1 MRRALIS
8 HLGALALAS
17 AALALWLPAT
27 AGAARL
33 PLASTGKVTHV
44 RGTVVLLTGS
54 VNPQGSPA
62 TYYFQFG
69 ATTNYGLHT
78 AVANAGSGTKPVR
91 VGLTAAPFLSGYH
104 FRLVATNAAGTKLG
118 KDRVFVP
125 KPSRAKIELAKAE
138 TVPYGAVVFVKGR
151 MTGLAAANHR
161 IALQASPWP
170 YKEAFETIGLPTV
183 SNAAGRFVFRVGVLT
198 RNTQFRVITLD
209 PLPRFS
215 KVLTVHISVRVTF
228 KVRSS
233 GKPGFVRLFG
243 TVTPARLGRA
253 RVEFQLLKAVRP
265 GRTEKT
271 EERTSRFATVE
282 TTTLK
287 HATRRFSFFS
297 AVVGI
302 RRTGVYRA
310 FVVIRA
316 GPLSSGGSRA
326 LTIHGGRSHV
336 RAKR

>member
-1 MRRALIS
+1 MRRALIKAS
-8 HLGALALAS
+8 HLVAPALAS
-17 AALALWLPAT
+17 AALMLSLPAT
-27 AGAARL
+27 AAAAHL
-33 PLASTGKVTHV
+33 PQASTGKVSHV

-54 VNPQGSPA
+54 VNPQGSPT

-69 ATTNYGLHT
+69 ATTTYGLHT
-78 AVANAGSGTKPVR
+78 AIANAGSGTKAIK

-104 FRLVATNAAGTKLG
+104 FRLVATNAAGTKFG

-125 KPSRAKIELAKAE
+125 KQTKVKIELAKAV
-138 TVPYGAVVFVKGR
+138 TVPYGAVVVVTGR
-151 MTGLAAANHR
+151 MSGLAAANHR

-170 YKEAFETIGLPTV
+170 YKEAFEQTGLPTV
-183 SNAAGRFVFRVGVLT
+183 SNAAGRFSFRVGVLT
-198 RNTQFRVITLD
+198 RNTQFRVMTLD
-209 PLPRFS
+209 QLPRFS
-215 KVLTVHISVRVTF
+215 KVLTVHIAVRVTF
-228 KVRSS
+228 RVRSS

-243 TVTPARLGRA
+243 TVTPARVGRA

-271 EERTSRFATVE
+271 EERTTRFATIE

-297 AVVGI
+297 AVVAI
-302 RRTGVYRA
+302 RRSGSYRA

-326 LTIHGGRSHV
+326 LVIHGGR